1 MSNKLSQ
8 STKDAH
14 QQLHQVMLIFKPD
27 TVLCW
32 HRELVRR
39 KWIFRRKGT
48 PGRPKVTSELEA
60 LIVRL
65 AKKTLAGGTTRS
77 RENCSSLATG
87 CATSVRNILKRHRII
102 PASDRSSGSWRSFLG
117 HYKDQILVC
126 DFFKVETIWLKTI
139 YVLFFIELGTRR
151 IHMTGCTTN
160 PEATWVT
167 QQARQLV
174 WELKDDSRGMTFF
187 IHDNDTKLTSAFDS
201 VFSTEGMKF
210 YTLLIKLQ
218 EQMLSLKGGWDQF
231 VKSVLTTS
239 LWQVKTISEMYSERT
254 RIITTIHTHTKALAS
269 TFLFQAQWGVQK
281 VWFDGKI
288 FWEVSSTIIPGH
300 LKSRFL
306 IVKRIFAQYRVQ
318 PCRSSR
324 WFYISFLESSVS
336 SPDWPTDAT
345 PTNNPHRWIHLP
357 DQ

>member
-1 MSNKLSQ
+1 MICSVDLETGEASIVYWSLILILTLFLDIITILGVTNSDKDLEILILRQQVRILQRKVKTPPRISDPERMILAIMSNKLSQ

-14 QQLHQVMLIFKPD
+14 QQLNQVMLIFKPD

-151 IHMTGCTTN
+151 IHMTG
-160 PEATWVT
+160 
-167 QQARQLV
+167 L
-174 WELKDDSRGMTFF
+174 
-187 IHDNDTKLTSAFDS
+187 HDEPRSNLGYTAGASIGLGTK
-201 VFSTEGMKF
+201 G
-210 YTLLIKLQ
+210 
-218 EQMLSLKGGWDQF
+218 
-231 VKSVLTTS
+231 
-239 LWQVKTISEMYSERT
+239 
-254 RIITTIHTHTKALAS
+254 
-269 TFLFQAQWGVQK
+269 
-281 VWFDGKI
+281 
-288 FWEVSSTIIPGH
+288 
-300 LKSRFL
+300 
-306 IVKRIFAQYRVQ
+306 
-318 PCRSSR
+318 
-324 WFYISFLESSVS
+324 
-336 SPDWPTDAT
+336 
-345 PTNNPHRWIHLP
+345 
-357 DQ
+357 